1 MGIPSVQKVS
11 KTVKNLSAP
20 RLNALR
26 FRANI
31 YRTYHP
37 GCCVLRPLPNSISV
51 TGIPPFAE
59 DDWKVIRSGNLDYHV
74 SCRTTRCDLPNVDPE
89 TGIKD
94 RAEPYKSLKQS
105 RGFVD
110 KGAGAHPVLG
120 MQMVPLL
127 KEARGSEEIRVGEEM
142 KVVKT
147 GEHFYIKLFQD

>member
-1 MGIPSVQKVS
+1 
-11 KTVKNLSAP
+11 
-20 RLNALR
+20 
-26 FRANI
+26 
-31 YRTYHP
+31 
-37 GCCVLRPLPNSISV
+37 LPNKTPV

-74 SCRTTRCDLPNVDPE
+74 SCRTTRCDLPNVDPK

-94 RAEPYKSLKQS
+94 RVEPYKSLKQS

-127 KEARGSEEIRVGEEM
+127 KDAKGSEEIRVGEEM

>member
-1 MGIPSVQKVS
+1 MRFASAQTS
-11 KTVKNLSAP
+11 TVCYTHSLCQS
-20 RLNALR
+20 R
-26 FRANI
+26 F
-31 YRTYHP
+31 
-37 GCCVLRPLPNSISV
+37 LPNITSV

-74 SCRTTRCDLPNVDPE
+74 SCRTTRCDLPNVDPQ

-94 RAEPYKSLKQS
+94 RVEPYKSLKQS

-127 KEARGSEEIRVGEEM
+127 KDATGSEEIRVGEEM

-147 GEHFYIKLFQD
+147 GEHFYVKLFQD

>member
-1 MGIPSVQKVS
+1 MP
-11 KTVKNLSAP
+11 
-20 RLNALR
+20 
-26 FRANI
+26 NI
-31 YRTYHP
+31 T
-37 GCCVLRPLPNSISV
+37 SV

-74 SCRTTRCDLPNVDPE
+74 SCRTTRCDLPNVDPQ

-94 RAEPYKSLKQS
+94 RVEPYKSLKQS

-127 KEARGSEEIRVGEEM
+127 KDATGSEEIRVGEEM

-147 GEHFYIKLFQD
+147 GEHFYVKLFQD

>member
-1 MGIPSVQKVS
+1 MPFASARISTVRIFHNSHQPQRPSD
-11 KTVKNLSAP
+11 
-20 RLNALR
+20 
-26 FRANI
+26 
-31 YRTYHP
+31 RT
-37 GCCVLRPLPNSISV
+37 IV

-59 DDWKVIRSGNLDYHV
+59 DDWKIIRSGNLDYHV
-74 SCRTTRCDLPNVDPE
+74 SCRTTRCDLPNVDPN

-94 RAEPYKSLKQS
+94 RAEPYKTLKQT
-105 RGFVD
+105 RGNID

-127 KEARGSEEIRVGEEM
+127 KNAKGSEEIKVGAEM

>member
-1 MGIPSVQKVS
+1 MRFASAQTSTVRTIHRLYQSRSV
-11 KTVKNLSAP
+11 P
-20 RLNALR
+20 
-26 FRANI
+26 NI
-31 YRTYHP
+31 SP
-37 GCCVLRPLPNSISV
+37 V
-51 TGIPPFAE
+51 TGTLPFAE
-59 DDWKVIRSGNLDYHV
+59 DDWKIIRSGNLDYHV

-127 KEARGSEEIRVGEEM
+127 KDAAGSEEIRVGEEVE
-142 KVVKT
+142 VVKT
-147 GEHFYIKLFQD
+147 GEHFYVKLFQD